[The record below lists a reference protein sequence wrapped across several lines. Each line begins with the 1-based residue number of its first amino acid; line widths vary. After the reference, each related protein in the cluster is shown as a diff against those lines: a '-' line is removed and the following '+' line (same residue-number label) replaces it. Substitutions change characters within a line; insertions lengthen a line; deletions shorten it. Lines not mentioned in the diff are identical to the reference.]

1 MYEGFNLTGFNLIRV
16 LMGAFAVNL
25 TEAREVLAFFDSEM
39 NPIASKDE
47 INRQGAILIRNYAGG
62 EVRAGLGPTGRGRVS
77 MGKFRCICDNVIST
91 SGESPHEWLI
101 ISEADYGRAWA
112 CE

>member
-1 MYEGFNLTGFNLIRV
+1 MAEAVVRQLQRMASARRDFHEMIDYLCDVEGFNLTGFNLIRV

-62 EVRAGLGPTGRGRVS
+62 
-77 MGKFRCICDNVIST
+77 K
-91 SGESPHEWLI
+91 
-101 ISEADYGRAWA
+101 
-112 CE
+112 